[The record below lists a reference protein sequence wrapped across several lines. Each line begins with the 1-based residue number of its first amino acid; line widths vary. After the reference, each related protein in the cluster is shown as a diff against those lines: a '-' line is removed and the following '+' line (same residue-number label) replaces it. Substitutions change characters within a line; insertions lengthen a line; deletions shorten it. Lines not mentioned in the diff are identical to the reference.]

1 MRPDGR
7 ARFASHICEAW
18 PFASQKVHEDPDLLL
33 SQIGLRVLKRR
44 QELNLTQKDLADRLG
59 ITPTNIHRIEHGQ
72 QNLTIRTLA
81 KLAEALDVT
90 VGELVTGHGA
100 PD

>member
-1 MRPDGR
+1 MLISYNQLYQ
-7 ARFASHICEAW
+7 FATE
-18 PFASQKVHEDPDLLL
+18 KVHEDPDVLLRK
-33 SQIGLRVLKRR
+33 IGRRIRQRR
-44 QELNLTQKDLADRLG
+44 QELDMTQKELADRLG
-59 ITPTNIHRIEHGQ
+59 ITPSNITIIEHGE